1 MVPSRYLCLA
11 LLLLCGHFA
20 TAQTVVQSIFLNR
33 FPDANAANYDD
44 PSNWSPAEVPNN
56 TVLKHYNVLINT
68 GFAVEVNV
76 DSSISHL
83 TLSGPFTGLNI
94 RGKTLVV
101 AGTSTNLGT
110 EHGAIYVES
119 SASAA
124 AKLDAGMLTTFS
136 NKTLT
141 GTYIVSSFGSPATL
155 QFRGADISTLNDG
168 YFGFYGPLARIVDE
182 SGNDAL
188 RNLARVGGRATLSI
202 SDHSLVTNAPF
213 SNDGSLSVSQGQT
226 ATTFT
231 ATVSLTNFDSATRTI
246 TGGDFRISASDPA
259 AGPVELRF
267 NGADIV
273 NVASFIHLSG
283 PTARIADL
291 AGNDGLRN
299 LARILGNGVFTLA
312 KRDFATTGPFQNDGY
327 VSLSDHSV
335 FAVTG
340 AFANFDPA
348 TGTFSGGE
356 FVISD
361 NSQLKFAGADIVHNA
376 AFITLS
382 TGGAIRD
389 LAGNDGLRNFSDNL
403 TDAHFTLG
411 PGSQFTAPGDFTNSG
426 TIETFREVFTIHESE
441 PGGRFIVPPGFAYTQ
456 KSGGT
461 GNGGFFSAE
470 HINILGGEFSAFDGT
485 VHGNVMVGNATI
497 ALTAPAVLEGE
508 LTLSPDSH
516 FHYYYNL
523 GTPPE
528 ITGKV
533 TLAGTLEVDIPNTSF
548 VSSTTFLTI
557 LKSAS
562 PFTGVFS
569 NAPNGTRIPT
579 VDGQGSVVVYYDTKS
594 VSVGQY
600 QAEPPPAQLINISSR
615 ALLSKATDDAFGD
628 RAVIIGGFIVS
639 GSVQKEIVVR
649 GLGPSLEKFGLDPVL
664 PDPVLELHASD
675 GSVIASNDNWTENRA
690 GIAATGL
697 APEDEREAA
706 LRTMVAPGTYTVVVK
721 EKAGLAGHG
730 LVEIYD
736 LSQSTTSKLVNIS
749 TRGFADSNTVLVGG
763 VIVGGS
769 EQGNDEVVVRAL
781 GPQLRRYGVLN
792 ALDDPTLEVRDANGG
807 LLGYNDNWN
816 SNTSDTAWISSTGLA
831 PFNNSESAILLSLPR
846 GSYTAIVRAKPNGGG
861 VALVEFY
868 DLRR

>member
-11 LLLLCGHFA
+11 LFLLCGHFA

-33 FPDANAANYDD
+33 FPDANAANYND

-110 EHGAIYVES
+110 ERGAIYVES
-119 SASAA
+119 SATAA

-141 GTYIVSSFGSPATL
+141 GYYIISSYGSPATL
-155 QFRGADISTLNDG
+155 QFRGADISKLSDAHLG
-168 YFGFYGPLARIVDE
+168 LYGPLAQIVDE

-188 RNLARVGGRATLSI
+188 RNLARVQGGTLGI
-202 SDHSLVTNAPF
+202 TDHSLVTNAPF
-213 SNDGSLSVSQGQT
+213 RNEGDLTVTQYQ
-226 ATTFT
+226 AAAAFT
-231 ATVSLTNFDSATRTI
+231 AAVSLTNFDPATRTI
-246 TGGDFRISASDPA
+246 YLGSFSVTANDPA
-259 AGPVELRF
+259 AGAAELRF

-273 NVASFIHLSG
+273 NIGSWISLYGS
-283 PTARIADL
+283 TARIVDL

-299 LARILGNGVFTLA
+299 LARILGTAGFRLGNRTLA
-312 KRDFATTGPFQNDGY
+312 TAGPFQNDGY
-327 VSLSDHSV
+327 MALFDHAV
-335 FAVTG
+335 FVVGG

-348 TGTFSGGE
+348 TRTFGGGG
-356 FVISD
+356 FDISD

-403 TDAHFTLG
+403 TDANFTLG

-426 TIETFREVFTIHESE
+426 TIETYREVFTIHESE

-508 LTLSPDSH
+508 LTLGPDSH

-523 GTPPE
+523 ETPRE

-548 VSSTTFLTI
+548 VSSTAFLTI

-579 VDGQGSVVVYYDTKS
+579 VDGQGSVVVYYDSKS

-600 QAEPPPAQLINISSR
+600 QAEPPPAQLLNISSR
-615 ALLSKATDDAFGD
+615 ALLSKTTDDAFGD

-649 GLGPSLEKFGLDPVL
+649 GLGPSLKKFGLDPVL

-690 GIAATGL
+690 EIAATGL

-706 LRTMVAPGTYTVVVK
+706 LRTMVVPGTYTVVVK

-769 EQGNDEVVVRAL
+769 GQGNDEVVVRAL

-792 ALDDPTLEVRDANGG
+792 ALDDPTLEVRNANGG